1 MKKPTSK
8 QATTTIATSADHN
21 QNINKP

>member
-1 MKKPTSK
+1 MKKPTRK